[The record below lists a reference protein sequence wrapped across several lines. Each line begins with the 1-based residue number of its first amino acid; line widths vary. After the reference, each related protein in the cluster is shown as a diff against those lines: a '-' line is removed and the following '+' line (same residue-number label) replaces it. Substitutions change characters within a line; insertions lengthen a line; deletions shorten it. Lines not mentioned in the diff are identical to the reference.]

1 MAPSIDPSPPTT
13 TTTRTRTRMLSSIP
27 GYTPRDGPT
36 TTPARPARA
45 APQAMGLGTESPPN
59 QIDKHQGE
67 SKGEEDLHQVAFTVD
82 PAKEDDFDQGA
93 EHTERDRRRD
103 QGQPEI
109 PSDAEHRQADVGTQH
124 IEGTVREIEHVHQS
138 EDHREACCQQ
148 EDQPAEG
155 EPIENRREGDF
166 DRLSLHGVVT
176 DQGRRRWRWWFSP
189 YSHSQGWDL

>member
-1 MAPSIDPSPPTT
+1 MRSEPRMAPSIDPSPPTT

-27 GYTPRDGPT
+27 GYTPRYGPT

-45 APQAMGLGTESPPN
+45 APKEQDEGHHAGEQDHEELVGGEGDAEDMDRALQARRCRQAMGLGTESPPN

-93 EHTERDRRRD
+93 DHTERDRRRD

-124 IEGTVREIEHVHQS
+124 IEGTVREI
-138 EDHREACCQQ
+138 
-148 EDQPAEG
+148 
-155 EPIENRREGDF
+155 
-166 DRLSLHGVVT
+166 
-176 DQGRRRWRWWFSP
+176 
-189 YSHSQGWDL
+189 